1 MTRSNTGEDPSS
13 TVGLRVVLRAP
24 RGEPRRR
31 AFDALVGTATRA
43 RVERVTPLEVALVL
57 QLPAEIADP
66 HLVRERFER
75 AGIEQVELTL
85 AS

>member
-1 MTRSNTGEDPSS
+1 MTRSIERES
-13 TVGLRVVLRAP
+13 TVALKVVLRAP

-43 RVERVTPLEVALVL
+43 RVESVTPFEVELVL

-66 HLVRERFER
+66 RLVLERFER
-75 AGIEQVELTL
+75 AGLDPTVELSL